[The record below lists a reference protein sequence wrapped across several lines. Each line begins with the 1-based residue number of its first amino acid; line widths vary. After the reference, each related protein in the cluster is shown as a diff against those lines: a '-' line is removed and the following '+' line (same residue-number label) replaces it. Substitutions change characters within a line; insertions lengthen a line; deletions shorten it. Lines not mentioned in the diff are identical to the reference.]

1 MGVLIDIITNST
13 AKVQQVNINVFHKRR
28 SKLDGDLQ
36 PGAKIFETNYSVSV
50 EKDVRN
56 VS

>member
-1 MGVLIDIITNST
+1 MGVLTDIVTNST

-56 VS
+56 V